1 MELDL
6 AENELTSEHFSP
18 QAFNSNRQLSSLY
31 VSRNKLT
38 VFPSGLPGSLVQLSL
53 AFNAINSLPT
63 NALRPL
69 HQLEVL
75 DLDRN
80 RLIDRSFESMQKLS
94 SLKRIT
100 LSYNQITRI
109 PNNLSPSLLYMTASH
124 NQIKFIRNSSL
135 TLILLKKLLKIRP
148 LANSM

>member
-38 VFPSGLPGSLVQLSL
+38 VFPSGLPSSLVQLSL

-100 LSYNQITRI
+100 LSYNQVTRI

-135 TLILLKKLLKIRP
+135 TLI
-148 LANSM
+148 